1 MQEGRRSEA
10 SFHRGH
16 RQETGGR
23 AGAVGVMKRMGAR
36 RMGGQEARE
45 QVRQKGRLW
54 PVGTCTHTPPH
65 APTPTLFW
73 RFCCFLSFNQTIHK
87 KQEEREEELKSTATQ
102 RQTLLRMFTL
112 IHTQH
117 RHTRR
122 RHTHTHT
129 SQTLQ
134 GHTDTTHTRRGR
146 TQCFVYWNTHTAAHR
161 GMRQT

>member
-117 RHTRR
+117 RHTHR

-129 SQTLQ
+129 PVRLYRGTLTQ
-134 GHTDTTHTRRGR
+134 HTHAEAGHSALCTGTHT
-146 TQCFVYWNTHTAAHR
+146 QLHTEA
-161 GMRQT
+161 